1 MLSKPVVVAA
11 ASAAEVV
18 VAASRWFR
26 AHMLRRYNI
35 ATTLWR
41 FAALRYRL
49 RSGCSQLA
57 LIADFDRTLTT
68 ARCGTSCHGVLESC
82 AELSAEYRAATTR
95 LVETYL
101 PIETSTTISREEKIP
116 LMQDWYRQAH
126 ELLIK
131 ESLTRQILDTAA
143 ANSAA
148 ELRPGCDALFELC
161 ADRGIPLIVCSAGLG
176 NVVQALL
183 CHRLAPNVETK
194 VLPMSRLPIVSNWLT
209 FDTAGLLSGFSQP
222 LLHMFNKNAAFI
234 RQQLGDERWRS
245 LMKTSTGAG
254 TRRLLLLL
262 GDGLGDAT
270 MADGIGDEFTVLKIG
285 LLNER
290 APDKVAA
297 MLPLYEAAFDV
308 VLLGDGPLD
317 WVLELLCSLK
327 S

>member
-1 MLSKPVVVAA
+1 
-11 ASAAEVV
+11 
-18 VAASRWFR
+18 
-26 AHMLRRYNI
+26 
-35 ATTLWR
+35 
-41 FAALRYRL
+41 
-49 RSGCSQLA
+49 
-57 LIADFDRTLTT
+57 
-68 ARCGTSCHGVLESC
+68 
-82 AELSAEYRAATTR
+82 
-95 LVETYL
+95 
-101 PIETSTTISREEKIP
+101 
-116 LMQDWYRQAH
+116 MQDWYRQAH